1 MNTEIVPFNKFT
13 FKINDS
19 IIDDISFMRFN
30 SALQGKLNFN
40 LYSNEDNFVKIL
52 EEKNEALQP
61 MDYLDEFNSKFIHE
75 NYIVLVLLLILL
87 LQFLNLIQFIFHKIY
102 FFGKEKN

>member
-75 NYIVLVLLLILL
+75 ELYSISSAFNSSAPIS
-87 LQFLNLIQFIFHKIY
+87 KSDSIY
-102 FFGKEKN
+102 FP

>member
-75 NYIVLVLLLILL
+75 ELYSISSAFNFSAPIS
-87 LQFLNLIQFIFHKIY
+87 KSDSIY
-102 FFGKEKN
+102 FP

>member
-30 SALQGKLNFN
+30 SALQGKLNFH
-40 LYSNEDNFVKIL
+40 LYLIEDNFVKIL
-52 EEKNEALQP
+52 EETTDLV
-61 MDYLDEFNSKFIHE
+61 E
-75 NYIVLVLLLILL
+75 NRHTGI
-87 LQFLNLIQFIFHKIY
+87 
-102 FFGKEKN
+102 